1 MATVIYGA
9 GNAGMQIYSNLPNE
23 VKPEV
28 FFVDDDKKKQKSKI
42 FDRKILDFD
51 YLEKCI
57 QNEKIKNLIFAIP
70 SKEEILYPKLKKLVL
85 GKRIN
90 LYKLP
95 KEALGLER
103 EVNFYDLEE
112 IQLENF
118 IDREQFILALIV
130 SY

>member
-51 YLEKCI
+51 YLEKS
-57 QNEKIKNLIFAIP
+57 LSF
-70 SKEEILYPKLKKLVL
+70 S
-85 GKRIN
+85 
-90 LYKLP
+90 
-95 KEALGLER
+95 
-103 EVNFYDLEE
+103 
-112 IQLENF
+112 
-118 IDREQFILALIV
+118 
-130 SY
+130 